1 MIRYGHKNP
10 LLYSGVFYILKNFM
24 KIFSKKDKKYFLI
37 FILLSLVHNFIVF
50 PAQAALENKDLIN
63 NNVSQKLIIKKPD
76 SLINHLEQ
84 IKSNSLVEADLTI
97 VKNFKLINQPNN
109 PPADLKITKTNLKK
123 QAINNKRVVLTA
135 YNSEAAQTDGDPC
148 STANGFNVCQH
159 GIEDT
164 VAANF
169 LPMGTKIMIPE
180 LFGDRIFVVRDRM
193 NKRFSNRVDVW
204 MIKKSDALRFGVKQA
219 EIVVLES

>member
-1 MIRYGHKNP
+1 
-10 LLYSGVFYILKNFM
+10 M